1 MADPGFHKPDS
12 VDLILGVDLCPKIF
26 LGGGTVIWFAFK
38 DCNLVLVDSI
48 FGWILMG
55 SIVDS
60 SLGVTPCESSLC
72 AVEEVPLVTQLKRF
86 WELEEST
93 VRVAPNPEEIR
104 CEELFVKTHRR
115 NASGTYIVS
124 LPFRSELP
132 SLGES
137 YSQAA
142 KRFINLERK
151 LLQRPRLKA

>member
-1 MADPGFHKPDS
+1 
-12 VDLILGVDLCPKIF
+12 
-26 LGGGTVIWFAFK
+26 
-38 DCNLVLVDSI
+38 
-48 FGWILMG
+48 MG

-60 SLGVTPCESSLC
+60 SLGVPPCESSLC
-72 AVEEVPLVTQLKRF
+72 AVEEVPLVTHLKRF

-93 VRVAPNPEEIR
+93 VRVAPNPEEIK

-115 NASGTYIVS
+115 NDSGRYIVS

-151 LLQRPRLKA
+151 LLQRPRLKVSIVNF